1 MRPGWA
7 ASIVMAI
14 GVATIGNADR
24 QSQPPKP
31 SETSALATEYVTA
44 VTQTFPL
51 AALLNGMPDAP
62 NDRLGDN
69 SLAATRAWEQRE
81 DQWIARLRR
90 IDKRSLKGTD
100 VATYGVL
107 QELLDAS
114 IQGRVCR
121 NELWPLNQQSGTQI
135 VLPLLSQLQPV
146 GDATLRDA
154 ALARWREMPKYL
166 DTEIAT
172 LREGLKQGYTLPR
185 TNVQAIVEQLDDLLK
200 FAPADSP
207 FAAIAARDKAPG
219 FKDAITTVVRDQI
232 TPALKR
238 YREFLAVDY
247 LPRAR
252 EETAISALPQGEACY
267 RARVRGY
274 STIDIEPKA
283 VHELGLTQM
292 SLIEEQMRAIA
303 QRTFGTTDVP
313 AVLERLRTDPQ
324 YKFKTRQ
331 EMIDVAEKAAARAK
345 AAMPRFLTRVPKAD
359 FRVDP
364 CQPFEEKSGCPNS
377 YVPGTPDGKRP
388 GLYRI
393 NAGDPTS
400 QPRPAAEGTAFHEG
414 IPGHHL
420 QIALAQERPDAHP
433 LTRYFSF
440 SGFSEG
446 WALYAERVADEVGLY
461 STDVDRFGDLGEQAL
476 RAARLVVDPGLHVLG
491 WNRQRAIDY
500 MAAHLIYPRSYIE
513 SEVDRYIADPG
524 QATAYMLGRLEIERL
539 RAQAKTRLGDR
550 FDLRVFHDHVLE
562 NGSLPLPMLRTQI
575 EAWLETQR

>member
-1 MRPGWA
+1 MRPGWT
-7 ASIVMAI
+7 ASVVIAI
-14 GVATIGNADR
+14 GVLAIADAHG
-24 QSQPPKP
+24 QSQKP
-31 SETSALATEYVTA
+31 SETSTLATEYVTA
-44 VTQTFPL
+44 VTQTFPV

-69 SLAATRAWEQRE
+69 SLAATRAWERRE
-81 DQWIARLRR
+81 DEWIARLRK
-90 IDKRSLKGTD
+90 IDKRSVHGAD

-107 QELLDAS
+107 EELLDAS
-114 IQGRVCR
+114 IQGRVCHS
-121 NELWPLNQQSGTQI
+121 ELWPLNQQSGTQI
-135 VLPLLSQLQPV
+135 AMPLLSQLQPV

-172 LREGLKQGYTLPR
+172 LREGLKEGYTLPKA
-185 TNVQAIVEQLDDLLK
+185 NVQAIVAQVDDLLK
-200 FAPADSP
+200 FAAAESP
-207 FAAIAARDKAPG
+207 IAAIGARDKTPG
-219 FKDAITTVVRDQI
+219 FQDAITAIVRDRI

-238 YREFLAVDY
+238 YRDFLAVDY
-247 LPRAR
+247 LPKAR
-252 EETAISALPQGEACY
+252 DATAISALPQGEACY

-274 STIDIEPKA
+274 ATIDMDAKA
-283 VHELGLTQM
+283 VQQVGFDQM
-292 SLIEEQMRAIA
+292 AVIEDQMRAIA
-303 QRTFGTTDVP
+303 QRTFGTSDLATVMQ
-313 AVLERLRTDPQ
+313 RLRTDPQ

-331 EMIDVAEKAAARAK
+331 EMIDVAEKAVARAK
-345 AAMPRFLTRVPKAD
+345 AAMPKFLTRFPKAD
-359 FRVDP
+359 FQVDP

-377 YVPGTPDGKRP
+377 YVPGTADGKRP

-433 LTRYFSF
+433 LTRYFTF
-440 SGFSEG
+440 SGFTEG

-491 WNRQRAIDY
+491 WSRQRAIDY
-500 MAAHLIYPRSYIE
+500 MAAHLIYPQSYIE

-539 RAQAKTRLGDR
+539 RAQAKERLGDR

-575 EAWLETQR
+575 EAWLQGH

>member
-1 MRPGWA
+1 
-7 ASIVMAI
+7 MAI
-14 GVATIGNADR
+14 GVLAITDANG
-24 QSQPPKP
+24 QSQKP

-44 VTQTFPL
+44 VTQTFPV

-69 SLAATRAWEQRE
+69 SLAATRAWERRE
-81 DQWIARLRR
+81 DEWIARLRK
-90 IDKRSLKGTD
+90 IDKRSLHGAD

-107 QELLDAS
+107 EELLDAS
-114 IQGRVCR
+114 IQGRVCH

-135 VLPLLSQLQPV
+135 VIPLLSQLQPV
-146 GDATLRDA
+146 GDAKLRDA

-172 LREGLKQGYTLPR
+172 LREGLKEGYTLPKA
-185 TNVQAIVEQLDDLLK
+185 NVQAIVAQVDDLLK
-200 FAPADSP
+200 FAAAESP
-207 FAAIAARDKAPG
+207 IAAIGARDKTPG
-219 FKDAITTVVRDQI
+219 FQDAITAIVRDRI

-238 YREFLAVDY
+238 YRDFLAVDY
-247 LPRAR
+247 LPKAR
-252 EETAISALPQGEACY
+252 DATAISALPQGEACY

-274 STIDIEPKA
+274 ATIDMDAKA
-283 VHELGLTQM
+283 VQQVGFDQM
-292 SLIEEQMRAIA
+292 AVIEDQMRAIA
-303 QRTFGTTDVP
+303 QRTFGTSDLATVMQ
-313 AVLERLRTDPQ
+313 RLRTDPQ

-331 EMIDVAEKAAARAK
+331 EMIDVAEKAVARAK
-345 AAMPRFLTRVPKAD
+345 AAMPKFLTRFPKAD
-359 FRVDP
+359 FQVDP

-377 YVPGTPDGKRP
+377 YVPGTADGKRP

-420 QIALAQERPDAHP
+420 QIALAQERPGAHP

-491 WNRQRAIDY
+491 WSRQRAIDY
-500 MAAHLIYPRSYIE
+500 MAAHLIYPQSYIE

-539 RAQAKTRLGDR
+539 RAQAKERLGDR
-550 FDLRVFHDHVLE
+550 FDLRVFHDHLLE

-575 EAWLETQR
+575 EAWLQGH